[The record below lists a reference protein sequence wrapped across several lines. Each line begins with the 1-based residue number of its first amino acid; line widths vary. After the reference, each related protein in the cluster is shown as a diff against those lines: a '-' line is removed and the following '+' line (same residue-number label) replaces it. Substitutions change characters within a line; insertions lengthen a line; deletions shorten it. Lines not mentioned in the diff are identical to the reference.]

1 MTIVLIRNRID
12 NCNIAIS
19 IRLNNLRDLLTDII
33 IIIVAFHLLRIV
45 VFMSGRLWD
54 PKAKD
59 RISAHRDYMG
69 HAIIMQWSPFITT
82 LVVSVRLQDVPGPL
96 ETCF

>member
-1 MTIVLIRNRID
+1 MHSLCIMVSKIGMLW
-12 NCNIAIS
+12 
-19 IRLNNLRDLLTDII
+19 RLELA
-33 IIIVAFHLLRIV
+33 VSALRIV

-69 HAIIMQWSPFITT
+69 RAIIMQWSPFRWYQGA
-82 LVVSVRLQDVPGPL
+82 SKPFQDH
-96 ETCF
+96 